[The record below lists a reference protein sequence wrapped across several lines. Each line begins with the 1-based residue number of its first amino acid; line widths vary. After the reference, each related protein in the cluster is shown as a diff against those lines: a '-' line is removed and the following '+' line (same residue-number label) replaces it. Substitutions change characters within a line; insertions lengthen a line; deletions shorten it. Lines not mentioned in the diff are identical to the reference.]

1 MNIGQSLKVL
11 ARSLSLAGILCVIAA
26 CRGQVDA
33 PQTAGPEVDVMTLQ
47 PQSVALITEV
57 PGHTSAFLTAEVR
70 PQVSG
75 TILRRD
81 FAEGT
86 DVRAGQLL
94 YQIDP
99 QTYQVAYN
107 SDKAALSL
115 AEAIAARQRARQR
128 SGDLRATEQQDD
140 ADVEYKSAQADVV
153 AARAALDRARTDL
166 VATRITAPISGRIG
180 VSTVTSGAE
189 VTAGQPTALAT
200 ILQLDP
206 IYVDLILSPTDIRHV
221 MPQRTSGEEQ
231 QAGVGTTEVGL
242 RLSEGTEYAYTGK
255 LQLSAVP
262 SSAGTESI
270 TVRAV
275 FPNPDGLL
283 LAGMSVHA
291 QLREGVRTQTL
302 LVPRRSVICDTTGHA
317 SVLVVGS
324 NTRVEVRPVTTE
336 LLVGD
341 QWLIG
346 SGLKAGDRIVV
357 DALQRVRPGITV
369 TARLVSKPVPVADGP
384 HNTPDSLSADAE
396 DCRGV
401 PSIDASTH
409 SSNHRSGEGSS
420 DEEFSSPDSRP
431 IVGGRTQFL
440 LTTSSGVHSAR

>member
-1 MNIGQSLKVL
+1 LEAHYNHAAHFSIIEIAMQSKVQKKVQVVQYEKATQSAFKVL
-11 ARSLSLAGILCVIAA
+11 ACSLSLAGILCIVAA
-26 CRGQVDA
+26 CRGQLDA
-33 PQTAGPEVDVMTLQ
+33 PQTGGPEVDVMTLQ
-47 PQSVALITEV
+47 PQSIALTTEA

-75 TILRRD
+75 IILRRD
-81 FAEGT
+81 FVEGT

-99 QTYQVAYN
+99 RTYQVAYDR
-107 SDKAALSL
+107 DKAALSL
-115 AEAIAARQRARQR
+115 AEAIAAGQRARH
-128 SGDLRATEQQDD
+128 LRATEQQDD
-140 ADVEYKSAQADVV
+140 VV
-153 AARAALDRARTDL
+153 AARVALDKARTDL

-206 IYVDLILSPTDIRHV
+206 IYVDLTLSPTDIQHV
-221 MPQRTSGEEQ
+221 MPHRTSGEVR
-231 QAGVGTTEVGL
+231 QAGVGTAEVGL

-262 SSAGTESI
+262 PPAGMESV

-291 QLREGVRTQTL
+291 QLREGVRTQAL
-302 LVPRRSVICDTTGHA
+302 LVPRRGVICDTTGHA

-324 NTRVEVRPVTTE
+324 STRVEVRPVTTE
-336 LLVGD
+336 FSVGD

-357 DALQRVRPGITV
+357 DALQRVRPDITV

-384 HNTPDSLSADAE
+384 LITPDSLSADAE

-409 SSNHRSGEGSS
+409 
-420 DEEFSSPDSRP
+420 
-431 IVGGRTQFL
+431 
-440 LTTSSGVHSAR
+440 

>member
-1 MNIGQSLKVL
+1 VL
-11 ARSLSLAGILCVIAA
+11 ARSLSLAGFLCIIAA

-47 PQSVALITEV
+47 PQSIALITEV

-81 FAEGT
+81 FREGA
-86 DVRAGQLL
+86 DVKAGQLL

-99 QTYQVAYN
+99 GTYQVAYY
-107 SDKAALSL
+107 SEKAALSL
-115 AEAIAARQRARQR
+115 AEAIAARQLPQQR

-140 ADVEYKSAQADVV
+140 DADGEYEWAQADVV
-153 AARAALDRARTDL
+153 AARAALDRARSDL

-180 VSTVTSGAE
+180 LSTVASGAY

-200 ILQLDP
+200 IVQLDP
-206 IYVDLILSPTDIRHV
+206 MYVDLTLSRTDIQHLV
-221 MPQRTSGEEQ
+221 PQRPSGAEQ
-231 QAGVGTTEVGL
+231 QAGVDTAEVGL
-242 RLSEGTEYAYTGK
+242 RLSDGTEYAYMGK
-255 LQLSAVP
+255 LQFSAVP
-262 SSAGTESI
+262 QPAGTESL

-283 LAGMSVHA
+283 LAGMSVDA
-291 QLREGVRTQTL
+291 QLREGVRTQAL
-302 LVPRRSVICDTTGHA
+302 LVPRGSVICGTTGHA

-324 NTRVEVRPVTTE
+324 SNRVEVRPVTTE
-336 LLVGD
+336 VLVGD

-357 DALQRVRPGITV
+357 DALQRVRTGITV
-369 TARLVSKPVPVADGP
+369 TARLVSKPIPVADGP
-384 HNTPDSLSADAE
+384 HDTPDSLSAHTE

-401 PSIDASTH
+401 PSIDDSH
-409 SSNHRSGEGSS
+409 SSNHRSGA
-420 DEEFSSPDSRP
+420 
-431 IVGGRTQFL
+431 T
-440 LTTSSGVHSAR
+440 

>member
-1 MNIGQSLKVL
+1 MNTGQSLKVL
-11 ARSLSLAGILCVIAA
+11 ARSLSLAGILCTIAA

-47 PQSVALITEV
+47 PQSIALITEV

-99 QTYQVAYN
+99 QTYRVAYN
-107 SDKAALSL
+107 SDKAAVSL

-128 SGDLRATEQQDD
+128 SGDLRATEQRGDD
-140 ADVEYKSAQADVV
+140 ADVEYKWAQADVV

-206 IYVDLILSPTDIRHV
+206 IYVDLTLSPTDMKHV
-221 MPQRTSGEEQ
+221 MLQRTSGEEQ
-231 QAGVGTTEVGL
+231 QAGVGTAEVGL

-262 SSAGTESI
+262 PPAGTESV

-291 QLREGVRTQTL
+291 QLREGVRTLAL
-302 LVPRRSVICDTTGHA
+302 LVPRRSVICDTTDHA

-324 NTRVEVRPVTTE
+324 STRVEVRPVTTE
-336 LLVGD
+336 FLVGD

-357 DALQRVRPGITV
+357 DPLQRVRPGITV
-369 TARLVSKPVPVADGP
+369 TARLVSIPGPVADGP
-384 HNTPDSLSADAE
+384 PA
-396 DCRGV
+396 C
-401 PSIDASTH
+401 
-409 SSNHRSGEGSS
+409 
-420 DEEFSSPDSRP
+420 
-431 IVGGRTQFL
+431 
-440 LTTSSGVHSAR
+440 